1 MFSDRDK
8 DIAFEAIKEVNLT
21 SQIDQRTDTL
31 SGGEMQR
38 VAIARAIAQEAGV
51 ILADEPVSNL
61 DPALSHE
68 ILDLLVQSS
77 TKHRAT
83 LIINLHQPALAKRYV
98 QRIIGLR
105 KGKKTETTTPST
117 TADQEHILED
127 KGFLKNTSKLSPITV
142 MWFVD
147 MSFIMAAV
155 DALGFTM
162 LSDALS
168 SLWLWIPNIIASIV
182 VFILGLHFVLL
193 ILHVDYQQQYQFH

>member
-38 VAIARAIAQEAGV
+38 VAIARAIDQEAGV

-105 KGKKTETTTPST
+105 KGK
-117 TADQEHILED
+117 IVFD
-127 KGFLKNTSKLSPITV
+127 KE
-142 MWFVD
+142 
-147 MSFIMAAV
+147 
-155 DALGFTM
+155 
-162 LSDALS
+162 S
-168 SLWLWIPNIIASIV
+168 SLLDNSHLNSIYETE
-182 VFILGLHFVLL
+182 FESSIMFESKN
-193 ILHVDYQQQYQFH
+193 